1 MLAAL
6 PILLGLLKGP
16 LADILARLVPDPDLR
31 SRLQIE
37 IERGLAAEGQARLA
51 AARDIIVAEATGS
64 HPLAALWRPLLMVF
78 ILLLLALYGVLL
90 PALDLF
96 RTAPLPFHPRWHE
109 IPDEMWSLLK
119 LGVGGYIGGRSAEKA
134 VAILTR
140 ARN

>member
-51 AARDIIVAEATGS
+51 AARA
-64 HPLAALWRPLLMVF
+64 
-78 ILLLLALYGVLL
+78 
-90 PALDLF
+90 
-96 RTAPLPFHPRWHE
+96 
-109 IPDEMWSLLK
+109 
-119 LGVGGYIGGRSAEKA
+119 
-134 VAILTR
+134 
-140 ARN
+140 